1 MESPTA
7 VLASS
12 YDGQGHNVPP
22 QSSTESAGLPLD
34 VGQVGAL
41 GVAGSGS
48 ESGTSGSSQHPN
60 IFVRGLPLAWSE
72 AEITAVFQ
80 QVSIPRYSPHCP
92 DQSTT
97 VTHCFPSSFSQYGVL
112 SSIRLVRHSVT
123 KQSLG

>member
-7 VLASS
+7 VIPGLSES
-12 YDGQGHNVPP
+12 QGAGVPP
-22 QSSTESAGLPLD
+22 ASSTESAGLPLD
-34 VGQVGAL
+34 VGPVGGLA

-48 ESGTSGSSQHPN
+48 ESGASGSSSQHPN

-72 AEITAVFQ
+72 GEITAVFQ
-80 QVSIPRYSPHCP
+80 
-92 DQSTT
+92 T
-97 VTHCFPSSFSQYGVL
+97 YGVL